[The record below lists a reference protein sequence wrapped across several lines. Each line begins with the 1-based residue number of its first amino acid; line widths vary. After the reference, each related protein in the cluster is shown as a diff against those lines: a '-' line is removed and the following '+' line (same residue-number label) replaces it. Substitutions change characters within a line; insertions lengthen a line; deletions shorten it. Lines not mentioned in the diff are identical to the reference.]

1 MKQDLQS
8 LSPSPP
14 PSDPEIILKYKNFF
28 INDNYNNLIQHLKHH
43 EISKI
48 YINNN
53 YKQLIFV
60 DNFPNHAGAGFSDAY
75 EHFHRMELD
84 PILLKNVIDKTVEND
99 IPLYIVNFDNAW
111 LHNIEMLLKDV
122 ANFIFYPLPFL
133 FFLSI
138 FLNVL
143 RFNNR
148 MNRNRMNNNV
158 GKMSSWNTNNP
169 FAGNIIFGNDNQMTT
184 SVTNVTLDDWAG
196 SPEVIEECKDVI
208 SYLENK
214 DLYRQIGAEMPKG
227 ILLEG
232 PPGTGK
238 TLLAKAIAGE
248 TKYNFISLSASE
260 FVELFVGM
268 GAAKVR
274 DLFARARENKPT
286 ILFIDEIDA
295 VGGQRGSKMN
305 LGNGNDERDQTL
317 NQLLYEMDGFN
328 DNEDIVVMA
337 ATNRKEYL
345 DQALLRPGRFD
356 RIIRIPLPDQT
367 SREKII
373 GLYLKNK
380 KTETKFNLPFL
391 AEMTDGFSGAQLK
404 NLINEA
410 SILSVRNNHTTLQEK
425 YIFESLEKS
434 VVGLVKKNDSLPRF
448 SKSRVAI
455 HECGHAFMVLKFK
468 EYFQLQK
475 ISIQSTYNGAA
486 GYTLF
491 SELPEIKNEGL
502 YTKDVLK
509 KRLMIMMGG
518 KAAESLYFGN
528 DYVSLGSVQDLSQAN
543 QLAKKMIQN
552 FGMGVKLEVFFNE
565 DVNDNPYSGGNYF
578 GNKYSEQTKRT
589 IDKETMNLVTEA
601 FTETKILLSQNM
613 RKLVEL
619 SDLLEKKSVLYKN
632 EIVDSD
638 IWPRNYTQHV

>member
-1 MKQDLQS
+1 MNFCIKYSCWAWFILRTPFCDCFFKDLQS
-8 LSPSPP
+8 HLLPIQQLLVYPMQQDVQN
-14 PSDPEIILKYKNFF
+14 SDSEIITKYRNFF
-28 INDNYNNLIQHLKHH
+28 AKDDYNIMIQHLKHH

-60 DNFPNHAGAGFSDAY
+60 DNLPSTIGFSDNY
-75 EHFHRMELD
+75 QHFHKMELD
-84 PILLKNVIDKTVEND
+84 PILLKNVIDKTIEND
-99 IPLYIVNFDNAW
+99 IPLYIVNFDNTW
-111 LHNIEMLLKDV
+111 LHNIEILLKDV
-122 ANFIFYPLPFL
+122 LNFILYPLPLL

-143 RFNNR
+143 RYNNR
-148 MNRNRMNNNV
+148 MNGAKMNGKITPWSNKNNY
-158 GKMSSWNTNNP
+158 P
-169 FAGNIIFGNDNQMTT
+169 FSGNGFFGNAKQVTT
-184 SVTNVTLDDWAG
+184 TDAANVTLNDWAG

-214 DLYRQIGAEMPKG
+214 ELYKQIGAEMPKG

-274 DLFARARENKPT
+274 DLFASARENKPT

-305 LGNGNDERDQTL
+305 VGNDERDQTL

-373 GLYLKNK
+373 ELYLKNK
-380 KTETKFNLPFL
+380 KIEDKINVPFL
-391 AEMTDGFSGAQLK
+391 AEMTDGFSGAELK
-404 NLINEA
+404 NLLNEA
-410 SILSVRNNHTTLQEK
+410 SILSVRNNHSSLQEK
-425 YIFESLEKS
+425 
-434 VVGLVKKNDSLPRF
+434 
-448 SKSRVAI
+448 
-455 HECGHAFMVLKFK
+455 
-468 EYFQLQK
+468 
-475 ISIQSTYNGAA
+475 
-486 GYTLF
+486 
-491 SELPEIKNEGL
+491 
-502 YTKDVLK
+502 
-509 KRLMIMMGG
+509 
-518 KAAESLYFGN
+518 
-528 DYVSLGSVQDLSQAN
+528 
-543 QLAKKMIQN
+543 
-552 FGMGVKLEVFFNE
+552 
-565 DVNDNPYSGGNYF
+565 
-578 GNKYSEQTKRT
+578 
-589 IDKETMNLVTEA
+589 
-601 FTETKILLSQNM
+601 
-613 RKLVEL
+613 
-619 SDLLEKKSVLYKN
+619 
-632 EIVDSD
+632 
-638 IWPRNYTQHV
+638 